1 MRCPA
6 CDSTRVFPSRLRGSF
21 ERLRQMITDKQ
32 PYRCHDCGW
41 RRWRDL
47 CVLPESPPVHPEDL
61 RTGLAPQPLSPAEL
75 DALDSAPRRSS

>member
-1 MRCPA
+1 MKCPA

-41 RRWRDL
+41 RRWREVR
-47 CVLPESPPVHPEDL
+47 VLPESPPVHPEDL
-61 RTGLAPQPLSPAEL
+61 RTGRASQPVSPAEL
-75 DALDSAPRRSS
+75 DALDSTPRRSS